1 MQKKVET
8 NREILAPPQEVWKII
23 SDLESMGNLSPENSG
38 GRWEK
43 GVTGIEKGAIF
54 RGKNKNGFRQWST
67 KVLITECE
75 PPKKLSFSLRVAG
88 KEWCE
93 WSYQIEAVEDGCVVT
108 ESWTDMR
115 TKLQEK
121 IGWLVSGVSDRASH
135 NLKNM
140 EATLENLALLA
151 ESK

>member
-1 MQKKVET
+1 MKNRVET
-8 NREILAPPQEVWKII
+8 NRRISATPQEVWEII

-38 GRWEK
+38 GRWGK
-43 GVTGIEKGAIF
+43 GVTGVEKGAIF

-75 PPKKLSFSLRVAG
+75 PPKKLSFSLRVGG

-93 WSYQIEAVEDGCVVT
+93 LSYQIAAVEDGCVVT

-140 EATLENLALLA
+140 EATLENLALRA

>member
-1 MQKKVET
+1 MENRVET
-8 NREILAPPQEVWKII
+8 NRKISAPPQEVWEII

-75 PPKKLSFSLRVAG
+75 PQKKLSFSLRVAG

-93 WSYQIEAVEDGCVVT
+93 WSYQIDAVEDGCVVT